1 MYNFCAGPGQM
12 RSRDI
17 CMWMSVC
24 GDMCDATTEK
34 QTNVNSSVDKR
45 SGMEESAVT
54 RASVYPWIF

>member
-1 MYNFCAGPGQM
+1 M

-17 CMWMSVC
+17 CMWISVC

-54 RASVYPWIF
+54 RASVYP